1 MKRTISEINLAIALG
16 VVGAVVLLSQWSGNR
31 ALRFEA
37 AALREE
43 TRELEKLREENRR
56 LMALQVS
63 TPELE
68 RLRADHAALPRLR
81 AEIEAVRRTA
91 VTTGR

>member
-1 MKRTISEINLAIALG
+1 MKRTIGEITLAIVL
-16 VVGAVVLLSQWSGNR
+16 AVVCAGVLLAQWSGNQK
-31 ALRFEA
+31 LRSEA
-37 AALREE
+37 AALGEG

-63 TPELE
+63 MPELE

-91 VTTGR
+91 VSTGR